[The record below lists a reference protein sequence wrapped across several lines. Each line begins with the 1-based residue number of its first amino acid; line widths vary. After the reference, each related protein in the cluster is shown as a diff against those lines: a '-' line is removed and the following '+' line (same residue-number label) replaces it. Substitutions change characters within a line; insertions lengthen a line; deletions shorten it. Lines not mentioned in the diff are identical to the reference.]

1 MSKISITGPR
11 LEALATEAVDARYAD
26 LDTRP
31 VLGVLQ
37 AMNDAEA
44 QVPVAVRT
52 ALPQLAQLVEATAE
66 ALRAGGR
73 LFYVGAGTSGRLGI
87 VDASECPP
95 TFHTDPLTVQALIA
109 GGDQAVFAAVEAAED
124 SAEMG
129 AADIRSRDIGSQ
141 DVVVGIAASGRT
153 PYVLGAVAAAH
164 EAGALTAGVSCNV
177 GSPLG
182 AAVDHPVEV
191 EVGPEVIAGSTRLK
205 AGSATKQILNMIS
218 TATMVR
224 NGKTY
229 GNLMVDVS
237 VTNAKLRDRGERLVM
252 RITSASRD
260 DAARALTDAGDEV
273 KLAAVMLARD
283 VNRAEAE
290 ALLAEAQGRLR
301 AVIDGVGVPGPS
313 A

>member
-1 MSKISITGPR
+1 MSEISTTGPR
-11 LEALATEAVDARYAD
+11 LEALATEAVDERYAD
-26 LDTRP
+26 LDRRP

-44 QVPVAVRT
+44 QVPAAVAS
-52 ALPQLAQLVEATAE
+52 ALPDLARLVEATAG
-66 ALRAGGR
+66 ALREGGR

-95 TFHTDPLTVQALIA
+95 TFHTDPQTVQAVIA
-109 GGDQAVFAAVEAAED
+109 GGQQAVFAAVEAAED
-124 SAEMG
+124 SAETG
-129 AADIRSRDIGSQ
+129 AADIRAHGVGPR

-153 PYVLGAVAAAH
+153 PYVLGAVAAAR
-164 EAGALTAGVSCNV
+164 EAGAQTGGVSCNV

-182 AAVDHPVEV
+182 DAADFPVEV

-218 TATMVR
+218 TAAMVR

-252 RITSASRD
+252 RITGTGRQ
-260 DAARALTDAGDEV
+260 DAARALAEADDDV
-273 KLAAVMLARD
+273 KLAAVMVARGVD
-283 VNRAEAE
+283 RSGAE
-290 ALLAEAQGRLR
+290 ALLAAAEGRLR
-301 AVIDGVGVPGPS
+301 AVLDPS
-313 A
+313 DLS

>member
-1 MSKISITGPR
+1 MSEISTTSPR
-11 LEALATEAVDARYAD
+11 LETLTTEAVDDRYAD

-37 AMNDAEA
+37 AMNAAEA
-44 QVPVAVRT
+44 SVPAAVAR
-52 ALPQLAQLVEATAE
+52 ALPHLSRLVEATAE
-66 ALRAGGR
+66 ALRGGGR

-95 TFHTDPLTVQALIA
+95 TFHTDPQTVQAVIA
-109 GGDQAVFAAVEAAED
+109 GGHQAVFAAVEAAED
-124 SAEMG
+124 SEEMG
-129 AADIRSRDIGSQ
+129 AADMREHGIGAR

-153 PYVLGAVAAAH
+153 PYVLGAVAAAR
-164 EAGALTAGVSCNV
+164 EAGALTGGVSCNV

-182 AAVDHPVEV
+182 AAVDYPVEV

-218 TATMVR
+218 TAAMVR

-252 RITSASRD
+252 RITGADRD
-260 DAARALTDAGDEV
+260 VAARALTEAGDEV
-273 KLAAVMLARD
+273 KPAAVMLARG
-283 VNRAEAE
+283 VGRAEAE
-290 ALLAEAQGRLR
+290 VLLAAAQGRLR
-301 AVIDGVGVPGPS
+301 AVLDPSDGS
-313 A
+313 

>member
-1 MSKISITGPR
+1 MTEISTTGPR
-11 LEALATEAVDARYAD
+11 LEALATEAVDDRYAD

-44 QVPVAVRT
+44 SVPAAVAG
-52 ALPQLAQLVEATAE
+52 ALPHLARLVEATAE
-66 ALRAGGR
+66 ALRGGGR

-87 VDASECPP
+87 LDASECPP
-95 TFHTDPLTVQALIA
+95 TFHTDPQTVQALIA
-109 GGDQAVFAAVEAAED
+109 GGQQAVFAAVEAAED
-124 SAEMG
+124 SADAG
-129 AADIRSRDIGSQ
+129 VADIRSCSVGPR

-153 PYVLGAVAAAH
+153 PYVLGAVTAAR

-182 AAVDHPVEV
+182 NAVDYPVEV
-191 EVGPEVIAGSTRLK
+191 EVGPEVVAGSTRLK

-218 TATMVR
+218 TAVMVR

-252 RITSASRD
+252 RITGADRD
-260 DAARALTDAGDEV
+260 EAARALTEAGDEV
-273 KLAAVMLARD
+273 KLAAVMLSRE
-283 VNRAEAE
+283 VSRPEAE
-290 ALLAEAQGRLR
+290 ALLEAAEGRLR
-301 AVIDGVGVPGPS
+301 AVLDRIDGS
-313 A
+313 

>member
-1 MSKISITGPR
+1 MSEISTTSPR
-11 LEALATEAVDARYAD
+11 LETLTTEAVDDRYAD

-44 QVPVAVRT
+44 SVPAAVAR
-52 ALPQLAQLVEATAE
+52 ALPHLSRLVEATAE
-66 ALRAGGR
+66 ALRGGGR

-95 TFHTDPLTVQALIA
+95 TFHTDPQTVQAVIA
-109 GGDQAVFAAVEAAED
+109 GGHQAVFAAVEAAED
-124 SAEMG
+124 SEEMG
-129 AADIRSRDIGSQ
+129 AADMREHGIGAR

-153 PYVLGAVAAAH
+153 PYVLGAVAAAR
-164 EAGALTAGVSCNV
+164 EAGALTGGVSCNV

-182 AAVDHPVEV
+182 AAVDYPVEV

-218 TATMVR
+218 TAAMVR

-252 RITSASRD
+252 RITGADRD
-260 DAARALTDAGDEV
+260 VAARALTEAGDEV
-273 KLAAVMLARD
+273 KPAAVMLARG
-283 VNRAEAE
+283 VGRAEAE
-290 ALLAEAQGRLR
+290 LLLAAAQGRLR
-301 AVIDGVGVPGPS
+301 AVLDPSDGT
-313 A
+313 